1 MLLLR
6 LIVRISK
13 GTGKSLLAD
22 IMRVLCGNHYI
33 RLTNSKQLLGQF
45 TGHLS
50 DKIFINA
57 EESCFV
63 GDQKAN
69 DSLKSL
75 ITSGTQFIE
84 SKQKDGFEVDSY
96 ARLYITSNHAHF
108 VQASADERRFL
119 ILNNTNR
126 IRHED
131 PNYFG
136 RVAVTNE
143 VTGAVDRMKVAALY
157 QYLREIDL
165 SEFDPRQIPETEEM
179 RVQKEFSFTPMQ
191 AFVRSVISGHYNDPD
206 NLGLSAPYEYWH
218 DVDNK
223 EAWFKKD
230 CMFDSVY

>member
-1 MLLLR
+1 M
-6 LIVRISK
+6 
-13 GTGKSLLAD
+13 
-22 IMRVLCGNHYI
+22 
-33 RLTNSKQLLGQF
+33 
-45 TGHLS
+45 
-50 DKIFINA
+50 
-57 EESCFV
+57 
-63 GDQKAN
+63 
-69 DSLKSL
+69 
-75 ITSGTQFIE
+75 
-84 SKQKDGFEVDSY
+84 
-96 ARLYITSNHAHF
+96 
-108 VQASADERRFL
+108 

-230 CMFDSVY
+230 CMFERFIEYQKKGFHHSKHMFIAVNNVKKALEGTGLFGTHITARQGGRSNHVKQGSGYWVFDLDE